1 MVIFIMQMCKPV
13 VLAITAASGI
23 QFGLKTLEFLLKNDI
38 NVELI
43 FSEKAY
49 YISKHEVG
57 LELEH
62 DEKLIKDRVLS
73 FLNLKE
79 KESKLKVWLNDEF
92 WASCASGSYGVNNMI
107 IAPASM
113 STIALIANGITENL
127 ICRAADVILKE
138 RKNLVIVPRETPLSS
153 IHLENML
160 KLSKMGVKIVPPIA
174 GFYSKTETIDDYIN
188 FVAGKIMDACNI
200 DNNLYERWSL

>member
-1 MVIFIMQMCKPV
+1 MVILIMQGCKPI

-23 QFGLKTLEFLLKNDI
+23 QFGLKTLEFLLKMDI
-38 NVELI
+38 KVELI

-62 DEKLIKDRVLS
+62 DKKLIKERILTL
-73 FLNLKE
+73 LNLKN
-79 KESKLKVWLNDEF
+79 KEANLKVWLNDEI

-113 STIALIANGITENL
+113 SSIALIANGITENL

-174 GFYSKTETIDDYIN
+174 GFYSKTETIEDYVN

-200 DNNLYERWSL
+200 DNDLYERWSL

>member
-1 MVIFIMQMCKPV
+1 MVIFIMQGCKPI

-23 QFGLKTLEFLLKNDI
+23 QFGLKILEFLLKNDM

-49 YISKHEVG
+49 YICKHEVN

-62 DEKLIKDRVLS
+62 DKVLIKERVLA
-73 FLNLKE
+73 FLNLKD
-79 KESKLKVWLNDEF
+79 KESKLKIWLNDEF
-92 WASCASGSYGVNNMI
+92 WASCASGSYGVANMI

-113 STIALIANGITENL
+113 SSIALIANGITENL

-138 RKNLVIVPRETPLSS
+138 RKNLVIVPRESPLSS

-174 GFYSKTETIDDYIN
+174 GFYSKTETIEDYMN
-188 FVAGKIMDACNI
+188 FVAGKVMDACNI
-200 DNNLYERWSL
+200 DNDLYERWRL